1 MGKLILCYVA
11 VALGLQAQENTSAAA
26 PGQSGLV
33 KGSVSAGPS
42 ASAPSAP
49 VNSAHF
55 DPPRLRETS
64 LPPRPMVE
72 ALTGVAPSG
81 AGIVYTCDSTVTALS
96 PGICTTLNTTIAGL
110 YSAAFTNANA
120 TIYVTLG
127 DTTLGN
133 SQSHTNYVSYST
145 FRNLL
150 MASAS
155 GASDITAITDSVPA
169 VNIYGSEMV
178 QLNTALQRALGYAT
192 PTQGITPNGS
202 DCNQN
207 GSPGCYDGL
216 ITISNFQPLYFRIG
230 TISPDQFDFFTV
242 VEHETDEI
250 LGTPSCA
257 FLDCGGS
264 VVDPADYFR
273 YHSNGTRSFGAGAND
288 PCTSSSSDNACFSLD
303 GADMLQQYNN
313 IPGQDAGD
321 WVMNC
326 ANPRVQDDVLCAGNA
341 GVDISPTAE
350 ILVLDVVGYTLRSP
364 HPAFFAGEDFLSG
377 IVYYLQI
384 PAGNL
389 FGYYEYL
396 SSSILYHFDLGYEAF
411 IPGSGGSIYFY
422 DFASGHWWY
431 SSPSLFPYVY
441 DFTLNAWLYY
451 FPDTGNPGHYTT
463 NPRYFSNLATGQIF
477 KM

>member
-1 MGKLILCYVA
+1 MGKLVLCYVA
-11 VALGLQAQENTSAAA
+11 VAVGVQAQENPSVAA

-42 ASAPSAP
+42 VP
-49 VNSAHF
+49 VPAVRGNVAHS
-55 DPPRLRETS
+55 DLARLREMPST
-64 LPPRPMVE
+64 PRPVADAATSM
-72 ALTGVAPSG
+72 APSG
-81 AGIVYTCDSTVTALS
+81 TGIVYTCDPTVTALS
-96 PGICTTLNTTIAGL
+96 PGICNTLNTTVAGL

-120 TIYVTLG
+120 TIYITLG
-127 DTTLGN
+127 DTDLGYN
-133 SQSHTNYVSYST
+133 DSLTNYVSYST

-150 MASAS
+150 TASAA
-155 GASDITAITDSVPA
+155 GASDTTALRDSVPA
-169 VNIYGSEMV
+169 VNIYGSQMV

-192 PTQGITPNGS
+192 PTQGITPNDA

-216 ITISNFQPLYFRIG
+216 IIISTFQPLYFRIG
-230 TISPDQFDFFTV
+230 TISLNQFDFFTV

-250 LGTPSCA
+250 LGTASCA

-264 VVDPADYFR
+264 VVNPADYFR
-273 YHSNGTRSFGAGAND
+273 YHSNGTRSFGAGTND
-288 PCTSSSSDNACFSLD
+288 ACTSGSSTNACFSLD
-303 GADMLQQYNN
+303 GADLLHQYNN

-326 ANPRVQDDVLCAGNA
+326 ASPLVQDDILCAGTA

-364 HPAFFAGEDFLSG
+364 HPAFFAVEDFLSG

-396 SSSILYHFDLGYEAF
+396 SSSVLYHFDMGYEAF
-411 IPGSGGSIYFY
+411 IPDSGGSIYFY

-451 FPDTGNPGHYTT
+451 FPDTKNPGHYTT
-463 NPRYFSNLATGQIF
+463 NPRYFSNLNTGQIF
-477 KM
+477 QM